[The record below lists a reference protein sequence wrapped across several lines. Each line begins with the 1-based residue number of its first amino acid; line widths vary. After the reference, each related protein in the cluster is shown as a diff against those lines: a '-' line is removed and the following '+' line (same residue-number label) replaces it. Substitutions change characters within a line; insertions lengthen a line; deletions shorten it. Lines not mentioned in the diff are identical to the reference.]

1 MKARLT
7 ALLAAL
13 ALLAGAA
20 HAQADWPA
28 RTVRVI
34 VPSSPGG
41 GTDVFARILAQALT
55 EQTKQTFVVD
65 NKPGASGNI
74 GADLAAKAEPDG
86 YTILVASNSSLGI
99 NPSLY
104 KTMPFDVER
113 DLAPVSRGVMAP
125 MVVVVSPATGW
136 KTLKDLVDAG
146 RQQPDKFFYG
156 SAGTGSPV
164 YIGVRMIEDATGAK
178 FTHVPYKGVAP
189 AYQDLLSGRLQFMF
203 TDLASIEQH
212 IKAGKVLALA
222 VNQRTPLLPDVPT
235 LAEAGYPNI
244 RAWTSFS
251 VMAPA
256 KVSPAI
262 VRKLAAEVGKAL
274 RTPAVAQRLE
284 QQALIPVLDTPEEFA
299 AEMRKEREHWG
310 AFYPAEQHQAGLSS
324 RAEAGTPKFVPGPR
338 RGPFSMPW
346 VPPPR
351 E

>member
-1 MKARLT
+1 MNDRPVTRRA
-7 ALLAAL
+7 ALAAL
-13 ALLAGAA
+13 AAAGALPRTLLAQPA
-20 HAQADWPA
+20 WPS
-28 RTVRVI
+28 RPVRVV

-41 GTDVFARILAQALT
+41 GTDVFGRTLAQALS
-55 EQTKQTFVVD
+55 EQTGQAFVVD

-74 GADLAAKAEPDG
+74 GADIVAKAEPDG

-104 KTMPFDVER
+104 RTMPFDIER
-113 DLAPVSRGVMAP
+113 DLVAVSRGVMAP

-136 KTLKDLVDAG
+136 KTMKDLVEAG
-146 RQQPDKFFYG
+146 RRSPEKYFYG

-164 YIGVRMIEDATGAK
+164 YMGVRMIEDATGAK

-203 TDLASIEQH
+203 TDLASIAQH
-212 IKAGKVLALA
+212 IAAGKVVALA
-222 VNQRTPLLPDVPT
+222 VNQKTPLLPNVPT
-235 LAEAGYPNI
+235 LAEAGYPGV

-262 VRKLAAEVGKAL
+262 VKRLADEVHKAL
-274 RTPAVAQRLE
+274 RTPAVVQRLE

-299 AEMRKEREHWG
+299 ADLRKERQHWG
-310 AFYPAEQHQAGLSS
+310 DFI
-324 RAEAGTPKFVPGPR
+324 R
-338 RGPFSMPW
+338 RNNIQPD
-346 VPPPR
+346 
-351 E
+351 